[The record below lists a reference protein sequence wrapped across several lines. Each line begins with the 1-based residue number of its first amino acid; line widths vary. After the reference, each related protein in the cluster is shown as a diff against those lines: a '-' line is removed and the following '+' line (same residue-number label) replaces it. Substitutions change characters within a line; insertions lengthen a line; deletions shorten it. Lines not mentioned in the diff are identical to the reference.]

1 MKKSSR
7 KVKTQGRRKK
17 GLFIVFEGLDGS
29 GKSTQSNLLVKS
41 LRRLGRDVEKVDFP
55 QYGTK
60 SAGLIEEYLNGKY
73 GTADEVGP
81 YRASIFFASDRYAAS
96 FQIRKWL
103 DAGKIVV
110 SDRYIASN
118 IGHQGGKIASSQE
131 RRKFI
136 RWLFN
141 LEYEIFGIPHPD
153 ITVILKTSPRL
164 SRSMSSNISNKTKKA
179 KRTSYLGNKK
189 QDIHERDIRHL
200 EGALDAYLFAARE
213 FPKEFHVVECVEGS
227 RLLSI
232 SEVQEKIQGVLKSLL

>member
-1 MKKSSR
+1 MPK
-7 KVKTQGRRKK
+7 RRKK

-41 LRRLGRDVEKVDFP
+41 LRRSGQDVEKVDFP

-73 GTADEVGP
+73 GTAEEVGP
-81 YRASIFFASDRYAAS
+81 YRASIFFAADRYAAS
-96 FQIRKWL
+96 FRVRKWL
-103 DAGKIVV
+103 DSGKIVV

-118 IGHQGGKIASSQE
+118 IGHQGGKIASSRE
-131 RRKFI
+131 RRKFV

-153 ITVILKTSPRL
+153 ITVILKTSPRF
-164 SRSMSSNISNKTKKA
+164 SRSMSSNISQKVKKA
-179 KRTSYLGNKK
+179 QRASYLGNKK
-189 QDIHERDIRHL
+189 KDIHERDIHHL

-213 FPKEFHVVECVEGS
+213 FPREFHVVECVEGS

-232 SEVQEKIQGVLKSLL
+232 SEVQKKVQGVLDPLL